1 MKWTNTSPIISKLT
15 DMIKKKWT
23 RFGSQKQNHRM
34 RWFCRRYKL
43 DIAEEINDILHSSLH
58 CLYEY

>member
-1 MKWTNTSPIISKLT
+1 MEWTNTSPIISKLT

-23 RFGSQKQNHRM
+23 RFGSPKQNHRA

-43 DIAEEINDILHSSLH
+43 DIAEEIKRYLM
-58 CLYEY
+58 Y